1 MDHER
6 DAKILE
12 TVIEELETEKGK
24 TKFSRVQTEQLT
36 KSSKVSK
43 TKTGGK
49 QKKCKRSEIVIEK
62 ESEETKTIVVEIPLT
77 EEEKNKNEST
87 QQADAEYK
95 SVKNTNELPK
105 FHIANGEKEPSLAF
119 TVSLKQYCET
129 NTGASITEQVTINNA
144 VTDNVKGSGKSE
156 HNKLF
161 TRVFSLKNKETNSSE
176 KDFIITPNPSEN
188 GTHKSDG
195 VHNKEN
201 KMDKEASTLS
211 QEFVRSNSDK
221 SILTTR
227 SEPHGKCM
235 SKPFPKRLRPMSTS
249 ALSKKALE
257 AYLPRKSFFSSHD
270 RVLREA
276 GYQVDDAMKN
286 KKRPNWRLILR
297 MHTEEELNPDFGSE
311 PEKTIVKELQ
321 IKEESDDD
329 GEETLHLVDAVE
341 TLMSQEKDGQPSKR
355 RLKLAAKKLGMEEK
369 CDYKQLLDYLKYIND
384 HPEEYMNMA
393 RYSSKNMDYK
403 HPSVMVRMARVF
415 RKAHHGTARNN
426 IFTHALAGLKPKI
439 ADPQTQQRH
448 GRGEHGRNEFGAVK
462 KDQTDGPQEQT
473 NSPQEEG
480 KTEIEKLKF
489 KTEKWMGGLTT
500 MQILKA
506 KELALKD
513 MGEEDITVTKWWLA
527 FKTCNYLRIPPTVL
541 EQAQ

>member
-1 MDHER
+1 MDKER

-12 TVIEELETEKGK
+12 TVLEELETGKGK
-24 TKFSRVQTEQLT
+24 ASKSRVKSEQLT
-36 KSSKVSK
+36 KPAQTVKSKIGGRSK
-43 TKTGGK
+43 KS
-49 QKKCKRSEIVIEK
+49 KRDKSVTENETRQ
-62 ESEETKTIVVEIPLT
+62 TKTIVVPLSEET
-77 EEEKNKNEST
+77 ENRTRTHEST
-87 QQADAEYK
+87 QAVVEHE
-95 SVKNTNELPK
+95 SVENSRELSNL
-105 FHIANGEKEPSLAF
+105 HTVDNEKEHNL
-119 TVSLKQYCET
+119 TGMET
-129 NTGASITEQVTINNA
+129 EESINA
-144 VTDNVKGSGKSE
+144 QPTTTNVENGNVKGNTKDES
-156 HNKLF
+156 NKLF
-161 TRVFSLKNKETNSSE
+161 TRMLSLKTKESGSL
-176 KDFIITPNPSEN
+176 KRDLIITPNQNLESDTPN
-188 GTHKSDG
+188 KSDTLN
-195 VHNKEN
+195 NKEN
-201 KMDKEASTLS
+201 TFDKKASALS
-211 QEFVRSNSDK
+211 QEFIRSNSDK

-227 SEPHGKCM
+227 SEPHRNV
-235 SKPFPKRLRPMSTS
+235 SRPLPKRRRPMSTN

-276 GYQVDDAMKN
+276 GFQVDDAMKN

-297 MHTEEELNPDFGSE
+297 MHTEEELNPDFGAE
-311 PEKTIVKELQ
+311 EKTEVKEPQ
-321 IKEESDDD
+321 NKEESDDD
-329 GEETLHLVDAVE
+329 GEETFNFIDAVE
-341 TLMSQEKDGQPSKR
+341 TLMSQGKDDQTPKR
-355 RLKLAAKKLGMEEK
+355 RLKLTAKKLGMEEK

-393 RYSSKNMDYK
+393 RYSSKNTDYK

-439 ADPQTQQRH
+439 AEPQTQQRH
-448 GRGEHGRNEFGAVK
+448 GRGEHSRADFGASK
-462 KDQTDGPQEQT
+462 KDQNDIPQEQS
-473 NSPQEEG
+473 NSPLEEG
-480 KTEIEKLKF
+480 KTEMEKLKF

-500 MQILKA
+500 MQILRA